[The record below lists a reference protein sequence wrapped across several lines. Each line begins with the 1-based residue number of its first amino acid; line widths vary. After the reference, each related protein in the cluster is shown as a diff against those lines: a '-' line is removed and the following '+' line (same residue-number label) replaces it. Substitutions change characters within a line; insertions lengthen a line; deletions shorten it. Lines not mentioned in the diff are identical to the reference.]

1 MDLAEAKQLDYLNY
15 EENIQEFTFASTVE
29 LTVTLELSLKVQIQK
44 RVVYDTMTA
53 LGDVGGLAE
62 LTFTFCSVII
72 GFFTQKFFMASQ
84 IKTLFMFATSTGNQD
99 KHEGGDRDT
108 EGVQDEDVPPEIKSL
123 EFSYFYTI
131 LSSLTCQ
138 KLPRKSRDKRKAID
152 LGRQRLEAQLDIVNI
167 IRESRQLRTLLRVLL
182 RGGEQKLIR
191 F

>member
-62 LTFTFCSVII
+62 IIFTFCSVTI

-182 RGGEQKLIR
+182 GAGEQKVIR